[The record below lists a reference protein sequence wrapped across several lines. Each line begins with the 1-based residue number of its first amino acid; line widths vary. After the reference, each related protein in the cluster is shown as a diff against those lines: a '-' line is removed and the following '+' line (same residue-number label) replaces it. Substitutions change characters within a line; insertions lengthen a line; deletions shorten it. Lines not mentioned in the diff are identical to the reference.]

1 MKTTLNP
8 NGLKMTTVKMMV
20 LTKMLPKKEVEK
32 LYGCDY
38 EFTIKDEM
46 ITHLEVWF
54 NPKGNH
60 NYEDKY
66 RKEFKMNPV
75 SVKIICD

>member
-1 MKTTLNP
+1 MKDLNP
-8 NGLKMTTVKMMV
+8 NRLKMATVKMMV
-20 LTKMLPKKEVEK
+20 LTKMLSKKEVEK

-38 EFTIKDEM
+38 EFTIEGDM
-46 ITHLEVWF
+46 INMLEVWF

-66 RKEFKMNPV
+66 RKEFKIKPI